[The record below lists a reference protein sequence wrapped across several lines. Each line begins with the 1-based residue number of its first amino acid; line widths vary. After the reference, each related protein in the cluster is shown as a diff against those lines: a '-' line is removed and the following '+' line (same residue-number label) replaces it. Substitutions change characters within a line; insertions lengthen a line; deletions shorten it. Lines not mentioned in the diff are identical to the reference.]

1 MKQIETDAGVTQ
13 RTARNGAHRT
23 PAPEPSPAA
32 PADEEYPYVF
42 NFGYPSSY
50 WNVVELA
57 ERYVAPGVIVDLGS
71 GAGTI
76 APPLVEAGFGY
87 VGVEQHPGA
96 LRLLDARGLR
106 NAACDLTDTQT
117 LRATLDAIGE
127 AKAYCLVDVLEHLGQ
142 PGDLLAFLS
151 AYALTHGSPYLVISV
166 PNVGHRDVAYN
177 LLAGNWNETETGL
190 LDKTHLR
197 FFTGVSLAKM
207 LAESGWSLVARE
219 DFSLPESDQYDPHS
233 LLHGGT
239 QIGDFLRDISDTF
252 NPDNTVNQFIW
263 LLKPSAP
270 RPTDKANATDAT
282 TARETAR
289 PLLSIGVRTQGK
301 RNDLL
306 LESLFSIYGQECD
319 DYEAI
324 VCFHKDAETD
334 DERLE
339 TVQYLI
345 DTLPVQLRAK
355 IRVITCTGEGR
366 SVPLNAIIEAAR
378 GAYFGFLDD
387 DDLLFPQHVA
397 MLKKGVEKHGVG
409 PIFQT
414 FAARRRV
421 SVREEK
427 PKKREFG
434 FRSRTA
440 PGSRPPVT
448 YPYSTD
454 LIEPAWVIPYDPIS
468 QQYNNDIPNCCFLVP
483 RTLIEQTNLRFRLD
497 FDLAEDWE
505 FLMRAS
511 QFLKVVTMPE
521 ITAAINVRN
530 NESNTV
536 QNAELQPG
544 WVSAHRK
551 RLDEQAKRP
560 LLVEGRIARLLF
572 RRHIETEIRRE
583 QVEERLHAK
592 EREAASLDEA
602 HRSLEREFHRMEVDR
617 EQLVA
622 WARSLEEALGAA
634 SAWGQSLSDALQKR
648 ATPGR
653 SIPRRIARLLLGR

>member
-1 MKQIETDAGVTQ
+1 MKQLETTEEATQ
-13 RTARNGAHRT
+13 RTAHNGAHRA
-23 PAPEPSPAA
+23 APEQPPAA
-32 PADEEYPYVF
+32 QPADEEYPYIF
-42 NFGYPSSY
+42 NYGYPSSY
-50 WNVVELA
+50 WNVVALA
-57 ERYVAPGVIVDLGS
+57 KRYVAPGVIVDLGS
-71 GAGTI
+71 GVGTI
-76 APPLVEAGFGY
+76 APPLMEAGFGY

-96 LRLLDARGLR
+96 LRLLEAHGLR
-106 NAACDLTDTQT
+106 NYACDVTDAEA

-127 AKAYCLVDVLEHLGQ
+127 TKAYCLVDVLEHLSH
-142 PGDLLAFLS
+142 PGVLLQFLS
-151 AYALTHGSPYLVISV
+151 GYALAHGSPYLVISV

-197 FFTGVSLAKM
+197 FFTGVSLAKT
-207 LAESGWSLVARE
+207 LAENGWSLVARE
-219 DFSLPESDQYDPHS
+219 NFSLPESDQYDARS
-233 LLHGGT
+233 LLHSGT
-239 QIGDFLRDISDTF
+239 QIGDFLRDVSDIF

-263 LLKPSAP
+263 LLKPSA
-270 RPTDKANATDAT
+270 ATEGRSADVEEAAT
-282 TARETAR
+282 AAETAR

-306 LESLFSIYGQECD
+306 LEALISIYGQECD
-319 DYEAI
+319 DYEVV
-324 VCFHKDAETD
+324 VCFHKDAETG
-334 DERLE
+334 DERLRE
-339 TVQYLI
+339 VQYLI

-355 IRVITCTGEGR
+355 IRIVTCAGEGR

-378 GAYFGFLDD
+378 GEYFGFLDD
-387 DDLLFPQHVA
+387 DDLLFPRHVA
-397 MLKKGVEKHGVG
+397 MLRTGVEKHGVG

-421 SVREEK
+421 SVREAK

-448 YPYSTD
+448 YPYTTD

-511 QFLKVVTMPE
+511 QLLKVVTLPE

-551 RLDEQAKRP
+551 RLDEQEKRP
-560 LLVEGRIARLLF
+560 LLVDGRIARLLF

-592 EREAASLDEA
+592 EREVASHDEA
-602 HRSLEREFHRMEVDR
+602 YRALEREYRRMEEDR
-617 EQLVA
+617 ERLVA
-622 WARSLEEALGAA
+622 WARSLEEALNAA
-634 SAWGQSLSDALQKR
+634 SAWGRSLSAALQGSRR
-648 ATPGR
+648 AP
-653 SIPRRIARLLLGR
+653 SLPRRIARLLLGR